1 MTYEKHIPSR
11 RTFLSGIVSFGLLS
25 GLAPG
30 AGWALN
36 EANSMALVDKVVTEI
51 NAVIASGKSEA
62 AMIRDFERIFSRYA
76 DVSIIARSALGADS
90 RRATNA
96 QLRAFTTA
104 FQGYVARK
112 YGKRFREFIGGKIE
126 VTGVR
131 PVKSWHEV
139 EATVRLRGQSPFE
152 VLFLV
157 SDKSGR
163 NLFFDMMIEGV
174 SMRLAERTE
183 IGAMLDANNGDI
195 DKLISAVQRAG

>member
-1 MTYEKHIPSR
+1 M
-11 RTFLSGIVSFGLLS
+11 SFGLLS
-25 GLAPG
+25 GLLPT

-36 EANSMALVDKVVTEI
+36 EANSKALVDKIVGEI
-51 NAVIASGKSEA
+51 NRVIGSGKSEA
-62 AMIRDFERIFSRYA
+62 AMIQDFERIFGRYA

-90 RRATNA
+90 RRASNA

-104 FQGYVARK
+104 FKGYVARK
-112 YGKRFREFIGGKIE
+112 YGKRFREFIGGQIE
-126 VTGVR
+126 VQGVR

-139 EATVRLRGQSPFE
+139 EATVFLRGQSPFE

-157 SDKSGR
+157 SDKSGKD
-163 NLFFDMMIEGV
+163 LFFDMMIEGV

-183 IGAMLDANNGDI
+183 IGALLDANNGDI

>member
-1 MTYEKHIPSR
+1 MTYKNHTFHR
-11 RTFLSGIVSFGLLS
+11 RSFLGGFASVGLLS
-25 GLAPG
+25 GLLPS

-62 AMIRDFERIFSRYA
+62 AMIKDFERIFSRYA

-90 RRATNA
+90 RRASSA
-96 QLRAFTTA
+96 QLRSFTNA

-183 IGAMLDANNGDI
+183 IGALLDANNGDI

>member
-1 MTYEKHIPSR
+1 MTHDTHTFHR
-11 RTFLSGIVSFGLLS
+11 RGFLGGVMSFGLLS
-25 GLAPG
+25 GLLPT

-36 EANSMALVDKVVTEI
+36 EANSKALVDKIVGEI
-51 NAVIASGKSEA
+51 NRVIGSGKSEA
-62 AMIRDFERIFSRYA
+62 AMIQDFERIFGRYA

-90 RRATNA
+90 RRASNA

-104 FQGYVARK
+104 FKGYVARK
-112 YGKRFREFIGGKIE
+112 YGKRFREFIGGQIE
-126 VTGVR
+126 VQGVR

-139 EATVRLRGQSPFE
+139 EATVFLRGQSPFE

-157 SDKSGR
+157 SDKSGKD
-163 NLFFDMMIEGV
+163 LFFDMMIEGV

-183 IGAMLDANNGDI
+183 IGALLDANNGDI